1 MLKSIRLTNYKG
13 FEDTGKIVF
22 KPITILLGRNSSG
35 KSSICKLLPILRDG
49 LRNPNKPLP
58 LISQEGVRL
67 AYRYEDLFRNRL
79 FSNPLSISMDFD
91 TGLYLAPEYIIE
103 SGSLYN
109 FGRSGRY
116 NGQAIAFTTIRRKR
130 DSTSPEQ
137 IPDKSFIR
145 FIKPDI
151 DNNVPEMLKDSCFD
165 VKFIGPIRAEAP
177 EYISKSDL
185 DMERRRDSKG
195 EYTYYELL
203 KSTVEDSDLVRN
215 VSEWLRKNMDG
226 FDFQMMEI
234 MDGLVNTFVPQV
246 TKNGLSLRLQD
257 VGEGITQ
264 VLPIITQ
271 SFLNEKDTITVLE
284 QPALHLHPA
293 IHAAVAERLAFS
305 AKETG
310 QRYVIE
316 SHSHNLLLGFQRMV
330 ANPDIPFNPEDIV
343 IYFLDSDESGLFVKE
358 ITIDEEGTLSDW
370 PTGVFEEGFELT
382 QKIIDRK

>member
-1 MLKSIRLTNYKG
+1 
-13 FEDTGKIVF
+13 
-22 KPITILLGRNSSG
+22 
-35 KSSICKLLPILRDG
+35 
-49 LRNPNKPLP
+49 
-58 LISQEGVRL
+58 
-67 AYRYEDLFRNRL
+67 
-79 FSNPLSISMDFD
+79 
-91 TGLYLAPEYIIE
+91 
-103 SGSLYN
+103 
-109 FGRSGRY
+109 
-116 NGQAIAFTTIRRKR
+116 
-130 DSTSPEQ
+130 
-137 IPDKSFIR
+137 
-145 FIKPDI
+145 
-151 DNNVPEMLKDSCFD
+151 
-165 VKFIGPIRAEAP
+165 IGPIRAESP
-177 EYISKSDL
+177 EYISKSEL

-234 MDGLVNTFVPQV
+234 TDGLVNTFVPQV

-293 IHAAVAERLAFS
+293 IHAAVAERLAHS
-305 AKETG
+305 AKDTG
-310 QRYVIE
+310 QKYVIE

-382 QKIIDRK
+382 KKIIDRE